1 MAGPILFSG
10 LGHESDDPW
19 IASQPGSVMHN
30 ARLVRGWKGLAAS
43 DGSLVMQGASGECG
57 IDAGES
63 MVVVLSLSVLVDE
76 VGSCKTQTRRD
87 RMVRGSRVGWTS
99 GKAIS
104 GWWSRQ

>member
-1 MAGPILFSG
+1 MAGPILFGG

-30 ARLVRGWKGLAAS
+30 ARLVRGWKGLAES

-63 MVVVLSLSVLVDE
+63 MVVVLWLLVLVE
-76 VGSCKTQTRRD
+76 AGLCKADKTRQD
-87 RMVRGSRVGWTS
+87 GSRVGWTG

-104 GWWSRQ
+104 GWWIRQ